1 MSAFDYDVLVIGTGP
16 AGEGAA
22 MMATKHGKRVAIID
36 ERPVVGGN
44 CTHMGTIPKAFAM
57 RSSRCDSTTIR
68 CFARSASQVFQIPQC
83 VGCRT
88 SSD

>member
-44 CTHMGTIPKAFAM
+44 CTHMGPSLQNASPCGQADHGLQQQ
-57 RSSRCDSTTIR
+57 SDVSRG
-68 CFARSASQVFQIPQC
+68 Q
-83 VGCRT
+83 
-88 SSD
+88 